1 MLVLDDVRVVYPDFE
16 VRYDLTVPAGAL
28 CALIGPSG
36 GGKTTLLHTIAG
48 FASVASGTI
57 EFDIER
63 GLIRS
68 RKFVTNETV
77 LNAFGQQTLLQ
88 VSGESTENKNEA

>member
-1 MLVLDDVRVVYPDFE
+1 MLLVTFE
-16 VRYDLTVPAGAL
+16 LGDPAFAV
-28 CALIGPSG
+28 G
-36 GGKTTLLHTIAG
+36 GERAK
-48 FASVASGTI
+48 TI

-88 VSGESTENKNEA
+88 VSGESTEKLVPHEAVIQQAGFTTE